1 LILLGLRLS
10 ITDEGVW
17 RIKRQRGS
25 DHIELFRVE
34 EVGHGRII
42 TDEFMDWRIKLALGK
57 SKPPDSNPSPPA
69 QEPTPERPPSLEPAS
84 ASGP

>member
-42 TDEFMDWRIKLALGK
+42 TDEFMDWRIKLGLGK
-57 SKPPDSNPSPPA
+57 SKPPDSNPSPSA
-69 QEPTPERPPSLEPAS
+69 QEATPEQPPSPELAS
-84 ASGP
+84 ASGS